1 MCWGRAGGG
10 DRGEEWVAEKIGNS
24 PRFAL
29 AVVAL
34 SLLGGA
40 AFPVQGRL
48 NSELAAESGDPVFA
62 SLVSF
67 LTGLS
72 VMVLAVFATP
82 HGRRAWSR
90 VAPALRSGQVR
101 WWYLLAGGI
110 GVALVFGQTLTIG
123 ITGIAVFSV
132 AVIAGQVLGGVLW
145 DQLGLTPAG
154 KKRLTRNRGVAALLT
169 LVALGLII
177 LPHLT
182 TQLAEG
188 GLSWLWTTAA
198 LIPLVGGIAG
208 SGQQVINGRQ
218 SAAYRSAFPGTLFN
232 YAAGTVLLCL
242 IYGCLLL
249 IRDGTPSISPVWWHY
264 LGGPL
269 GCLFIGISALLIA
282 RAGALAAGLGV
293 TAGQLVASLV
303 LDLWWPAPGSAV
315 TWFTVVGV
323 GLAFAAVALVVS
335 SGAKREPGQLVR
347 DST

>member
-1 MCWGRAGGG
+1 M
-10 DRGEEWVAEKIGNS
+10 AEKIGS
-24 PRFAL
+24 SSRFAL
-29 AVVAL
+29 TVVGL

-67 LTGLS
+67 VTGLS

-123 ITGIAVFSV
+123 VTGIAVFSV
-132 AVIAGQVLGGVLW
+132 AVIAGQVLGGMLW

-154 KKRLTRNRGVAALLT
+154 KKRLTRNRGAAALLT

-182 TQLAEG
+182 TQVAGE
-188 GLSWLWTTAA
+188 GLSWLWLAA
-198 LIPLVGGIAG
+198 AFIPLVGGIAG

-218 SAAYRSAFPGTLFN
+218 SAAYRSAFPGTFFN

-242 IYGCLLL
+242 IYGTLLL
-249 IRDGTPSISPVWWHY
+249 IQDGTPSISPVWWHY

-293 TAGQLVASLV
+293 TAGQLVSSLV

-315 TWFTVVGV
+315 TWLTVLGV

-335 SGAKREPGQLVR
+335 SGAKRDRGQLVR
-347 DST
+347 DSR